1 MGDKSPNLQISK
13 SPNSLHL
20 HIARWVVPVSRP
32 PIENGAIATFEGKIV
47 EVGPASELRSSYLAE
62 IIDYG
67 DSILCPALINTH
79 SHLELSP
86 LRWRL
91 SPSGS
96 FVDWVRSLI
105 EARDLIR
112 PGEWEPAICQAIK
125 EMQQNG
131 TIAVGDVG
139 NLDVIPLFASR
150 KDGAWS
156 LRGVFFKEIICP
168 VADKAKGEIPLSLP
182 FLNERIAEL
191 VDILG
196 PSFHYALSAHAPY
209 SVAPLFLKAI
219 KAWDQGHGMPFS
231 IHVAESEEEI
241 EFLQGGQ
248 GPIRELMQEKGH
260 WPLNYDL
267 PKASPVK
274 YLEILGLLDRH
285 TVCIH
290 CIHVDREDI
299 SILAEKGASVCLCP
313 RSNVF
318 LGVGVS
324 PAEELHASGVP
335 LALGTDSLASNDQL
349 SIFAE
354 MASLSKLVPGLPPEA
369 IFRAGTYGGA
379 RALGIS
385 GELGSLGKGKDAVFL
400 AVASGSIGSKDV
412 LEFLVHGG
420 DTMDWVMRLPAAKP
434 GSE

>member
-1 MGDKSPNLQISK
+1 MNVYNK
-13 SPNSLHL
+13 SPNSPHL

-47 EVGPASELRSSYLAE
+47 EVGPASELRSSYLAK
-62 IIDYG
+62 IRDYG

-86 LRWRL
+86 LKRRL

-96 FVDWVRSLI
+96 FVDWVRALI
-105 EARDLIR
+105 KARDLIR
-112 PGEWEPAICQAIK
+112 PEEWEPAICQAIK

-131 TIAVGDVG
+131 IIAVGDVG

-150 KDGAWS
+150 KHGAWPF
-156 LRGVFFKEIICP
+156 RGVFFQELVCP
-168 VADKAKGEIPLSLP
+168 VADETKGEIPLSPP
-182 FLNERIAEL
+182 FRNGRVTEPM
-191 VDILG
+191 DILG

-209 SVAPLFLKAI
+209 SVAPQVLKAI
-219 KAWDQGHGMPFS
+219 KAWDQDHGMPFP

-267 PKASPVK
+267 PKASPVR

-290 CIHVDREDI
+290 CIHVDRDDI
-299 SILAEKGASVCLCP
+299 SILAEKGASACLCP

-318 LGVGVS
+318 LGVGV
-324 PAEELHASGVP
+324 PPVEELHASGIP

-354 MASLSKLVPGLPPEA
+354 MKSLSKLAPGLPPEA

-385 GELGSLGKGKDAVFL
+385 GELGSLAPGKAATFL
-400 AVASGSIGSKDV
+400 AVASGSIGNRDV
-412 LEFLVHGG
+412 LEFLVHEGNKG
-420 DTMDWVMRLPAAKP
+420 LEELGDWVI
-434 GSE
+434 

>member
-1 MGDKSPNLQISK
+1 MIPVTK
-13 SPNSLHL
+13 SPNSPDL

-47 EVGPASELRSSYLAE
+47 EVGPASELRSSCLAE
-62 IIDYG
+62 IIDHG

-86 LRWRL
+86 LKRRL
-91 SPSGS
+91 SPSNS

-131 TIAVGDVG
+131 IIAVGDVG

-150 KDGAWS
+150 KDGTWPF
-156 LRGVFFKEIICP
+156 RGIFFQELVCP
-168 VADKAKGEIPLSLP
+168 VADETKGEIPLSLP
-182 FLNERIAEL
+182 FLNGRITEPM
-191 VDILG
+191 DILG
-196 PSFHYALSAHAPY
+196 PSFQYALSAHAPY
-209 SVAPLFLKAI
+209 SVAPPVLKAI
-219 KAWDQGHGMPFS
+219 KAWDQGHGLPFP

-241 EFLQGGQ
+241 EFLQEGR

-267 PKASPVK
+267 PKASPVR

-290 CIHVDREDI
+290 CIHVDRDDI

-318 LGVGVS
+318 LGVGV
-324 PAEELHASGVP
+324 PPVEELHASGVP

-354 MASLSKLVPGLPPEA
+354 MASLSKLAPGLSPEA

-379 RALGIS
+379 RALGIFE
-385 GELGSLGKGKDAVFL
+385 ELGSLASGKAAEFL
-400 AVASGSIGSKDV
+400 AVASGPIGNKDV
-412 LEFLVHGG
+412 LEFLVHEGNKG
-420 DTMDWVMRLPAAKP
+420 LGDWVI
-434 GSE
+434 G

>member
-1 MGDKSPNLQISK
+1 LKNPVNK
-13 SPNSLHL
+13 SPNSPYL

-47 EVGPASELRSSYLAE
+47 GIGPAPELRSSYPAD

-91 SPSGS
+91 SQSGS
-96 FVDWVRSLI
+96 FVDWVRALI

-112 PGEWEPAICQAIK
+112 PEEWEPAIFQAIK

-131 TIAVGDVG
+131 IIAVGDVG
-139 NLDVIPLFASR
+139 NLDVIPILSSR
-150 KDGAWS
+150 KDGTWPF
-156 LRGVFFKEIICP
+156 RGVFFQELVCP
-168 VADKAKGEIPLSLP
+168 IPNGAEEEIPLSPL
-182 FLNERIAEL
+182 FVKRRVNEPT
-191 VDILG
+191 DILR
-196 PSFHYALSAHAPY
+196 PPFHYALSAHATY
-209 SVAPLFLKAI
+209 SVAPSVLKAI
-219 KAWDQGHGMPFS
+219 KAWDRDHGMPFP

-241 EFLQGGQ
+241 EFLQGEQ
-248 GPIRELMQEKGH
+248 GPIRNFLEEKGH

-267 PKASPVK
+267 PKTSPVR
-274 YLEILGLLDRH
+274 YLETLGLLDRH

-290 CIHVDREDI
+290 CIHVDRDDI
-299 SILAEKGASVCLCP
+299 SILAKTGASVCLCP

-318 LGVGVS
+318 LGVGV
-324 PAEELHASGVP
+324 PPVEELHASGIP

-354 MASLSKLVPGLPPEA
+354 MKSLSKLAPGLPPEA
-369 IFRAGTYGGA
+369 IFRAGTYDGA

-385 GELGSLGKGKDAVFL
+385 GELGSLAHGKAAVFL
-400 AVASGSIGSKDV
+400 AVASGPIGNRDV
-412 LEFLVHGG
+412 LEFLVHEGNKGLG
-420 DTMDWVMRLPAAKP
+420 DWGNWVIW
-434 GSE
+434 